1 MISSIFLVL
10 FYLTNLS
17 FCDERGPRVK
27 RIVGGIP
34 AAEPPS
40 DDPTIFTN
48 FAGRSA
54 RVQGVIDYPHY
65 VFRGIKFAYPPT
77 GKNRFLRPREK
88 LLDGL
93 INATYYAPPC
103 IQPRPGTNQV
113 IGSEDC
119 LALNIFTPE
128 LPTGTEGLPVVVWI
142 HGGGFRYG
150 SASQYG
156 VRHLVG
162 KRLVVVTIQYR
173 LGSLG
178 FISSGTKHLPGNVAL
193 WDMALAV
200 QWIRNYIG
208 FFGGNPYRIN
218 VMGHGTGASSVLMI
232 ALSNIAKGIPAGVIA
247 MSGTAVSSWA
257 VDNTPQHTAYN
268 IANQNGCPTADP
280 LTMVKCLQTLPP
292 ESIIRGDSQIEF
304 TQLNNRGFMAG
315 LSGGLG
321 SAPVTEGANDGRSLP
336 GIVLE
341 DAMDEMQSGKT
352 KGIPLLTGIC
362 KDETKRAVKGPLKD
376 DVLKKLNTIP
386 NFLNTHLIQNLRKL
400 IPLKIQINLKEI
412 KAKFEENFQKGIENL
427 ENIIGKLVPPNFSN
441 YVKLRTGKLVEALDK
456 VADVTNDAL
465 FNVPAFLTADTWS
478 IHGAPTYLY
487 SFDHFG
493 KNKKGHTF
501 LKGSPL
507 VGNDT
512 HFVELNDTVAH
523 GDDLAY
529 LFDAYDVEGNPLE
542 HDNLTADD
550 IKVRE
555 IFTQMIADFAR
566 YGVPKVNDK
575 PASPFNAKKNNFIK
589 ITSSPSLSNN
599 FKFCEM
605 ALWCNIA
612 ERLKS
617 TTCEFLKALDTSFK
631 NMQNFVNGLKNAN
644 LSPEKIVEHINML
657 KNLTGQGIN
666 IFNQTGLA
674 NLSPDKVFKE
684 INEKIKNVSLGVHSL
699 LPPHE
704 HNGFDILKIFDKKDQ
719 KDPKQNGFNLIP
731 NIFEKKDPNQN
742 GFHLL
747 PNIFEKK
754 PESKPQSVIT
764 GGFLNLFDVKQD
776 SMPKPQ
782 QSTPVPV
789 PNLLP
794 NVKIETPVNSNPPQV
809 GGNKGPNTILFP
821 PDV

>member
-17 FCDERGPRVK
+17 FCDERSPRVK

-65 VFRGIKFAYPPT
+65 VFRGIKYAYPPT

-103 IQPRPGTNQV
+103 IQPRPGTDQV

-119 LALNIFTPE
+119 LALNVFTPE
-128 LPTGTEGLPVVVWI
+128 LPTGTE
-142 HGGGFRYG
+142 
-150 SASQYG
+150 
-156 VRHLVG
+156 
-162 KRLVVVTIQYR
+162 
-173 LGSLG
+173 
-178 FISSGTKHLPGNVAL
+178 
-193 WDMALAV
+193 
-200 QWIRNYIG
+200 
-208 FFGGNPYRIN
+208 
-218 VMGHGTGASSVLMI
+218 
-232 ALSNIAKGIPAGVIA
+232 GIPAGVIA

-268 IANQNGCPTADP
+268 IAKQNGCPIADP

-292 ESIIRGDSQIEF
+292 ESIIR
-304 TQLNNRGFMAG
+304 
-315 LSGGLG
+315 
-321 SAPVTEGANDGRSLP
+321 
-336 GIVLE
+336 
-341 DAMDEMQSGKT
+341 
-352 KGIPLLTGIC
+352 
-362 KDETKRAVKGPLKD
+362 
-376 DVLKKLNTIP
+376 
-386 NFLNTHLIQNLRKL
+386 NLRKL
-400 IPLKIQINLKEI
+400 IPLKLQINLKEI

-441 YVKLRTGKLVEALDK
+441 YVKLKTGKLVEALDK

-512 HFVELNDTVAH
+512 HFVELNDTVSH

-575 PASPFNAKKNNFIK
+575 PASPFDAKKNNFIK

-617 TTCEFLKALDTSFK
+617 TTCDFLKALDTSFK

-754 PESKPQSVIT
+754 QESKPQSVIT

-782 QSTPVPV
+782 QSTPFQCQIYYPISRSKH
-789 PNLLP
+789 LLP
-794 NVKIETPVNSNPPQV
+794 AIRHKVSI
-809 GGNKGPNTILFP
+809 F
-821 PDV
+821 